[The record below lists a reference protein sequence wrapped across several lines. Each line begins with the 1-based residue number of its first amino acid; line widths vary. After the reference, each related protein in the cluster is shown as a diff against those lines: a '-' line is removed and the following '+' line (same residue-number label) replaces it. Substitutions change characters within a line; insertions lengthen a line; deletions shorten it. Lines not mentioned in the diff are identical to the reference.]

1 MKVLITGAN
10 GFVATNLYPTL
21 TAAGFEVFALIH
33 KHQGSIPSYVQK
45 LKIDEISD
53 HYFDAIVNLAGA
65 GIADKR
71 WSAERQKELLD
82 SRVGF
87 TESLL
92 NKLKTKPKVL
102 LNASAVGYY
111 GFDRSKTFTETT
123 TANPGFTHQL
133 CSAWEYT
140 AKKFEAFDTRVV
152 IFRLGVVLGHGGALN
167 KMKWPYKLGF
177 GSKIGDGQQYFP
189 WIHVHDV
196 CRFIWTALEQPDYQ
210 GIYNLVAPEV
220 VNQETFS
227 RTYAEVLRRPHLL
240 TTPAWVLDK
249 AMGDMGSLLTRGQ
262 KVVPMRLE
270 EQGFEF
276 EYPTLKAALKSLT

>member
-10 GFVATNLYPTL
+10 GFVATNLFPTL
-21 TAAGFEVFALIH
+21 TAAGFEVSALVH

-45 LKIDEISD
+45 LKLDDISD

-71 WSAERQKELLD
+71 WTAERQKELFD

-92 NKLKTKPKVL
+92 NKLQTKPKVL

-123 TANPGFTHQL
+123 VANPGFTHQL
-133 CSAWEYT
+133 CSSWEYT
-140 AKKFEAFDTRVV
+140 AKKFQDFGTRVV
-152 IFRLGVVLGHGGALN
+152 IFRLGVVLGNGGALA

-196 CRFIWTALEQPDYQ
+196 CRFIWTALEQEDYQ
-210 GIYNLVAPEV
+210 GTYNMVAPEI

-227 RTYAEVLRRPHLL
+227 RTYAEVLHRPHLL
-240 TTPAWVLDK
+240 TTPAWVLGK
-249 AMGDMGSLLTRGQ
+249 ARGDMGLLLTRGR
-262 KVVPMRLE
+262 KGVPERLQA
-270 EQGFEF
+270 QGFEF
-276 EYPTLKAALKSLT
+276 EYPTLKEALKSLN